1 MTTTFRLPA
10 DELDESFIE
19 RVKAMFRKKQIAIIV
34 YEENEQPSETA
45 SNGALDY
52 FMSHPIKIEG
62 FPPFDREAIYN
73 DRLG

>member
-1 MTTTFRLPA
+1 MTTFRLPA
-10 DELDESFIE
+10 DELDQSFIE
-19 RVKAMFRKKQIAIIV
+19 RVKAMFRRKQIAIII
-34 YEENEQPSETA
+34 YEEKELPSNSA

-62 FPPFDREAIYN
+62 FPPFNREAIYS